1 MCPLMKVPRVQPQSL
16 VDGFGAFRGS
26 ARKKELAASSAASTA
41 AGAGSGGAEEEEEEA
56 ADAARTGARS
66 ETRRDAPG
74 RDEREG
80 GILVASSTRCAKALL

>member
-1 MCPLMKVPRVQPQSL
+1 MCPLMKVPRVQPQSF

-41 AGAGSGGAEEEEEEA
+41 AGAGSGGAEEEEEEEEEA

-66 ETRRDAPG
+66 ETRRDGPD
-74 RDEREG
+74 RDERGEG
-80 GILVASSTRCAKALL
+80 GILEDLSTRY